1 MTTVL
6 LASDA
11 DWLIEE
17 VRAAL
22 SDPGTTVNVVRA
34 GADVRALVSSQIPD
48 LVILDLQIGNMGGMA
63 TCMDLRLEI
72 DAERL
77 SPVPILMLLDREADV
92 YLAQQAGAQ
101 GWLVK
106 PLDSFRLKMA
116 AVALLAGED
125 MREGT
130 TPETER
136 LSEGISPEESE
147 FDSDED
153 ESTDTEEVP
162 QVT

>member
-17 VRAAL
+17 VRSAL

-34 GADVRALVSSQIPD
+34 GADVRALVSSQFPD

-77 SPVPILMLLDREADV
+77 SP
-92 YLAQQAGAQ
+92 
-101 GWLVK
+101 
-106 PLDSFRLKMA
+106 
-116 AVALLAGED
+116 
-125 MREGT
+125 
-130 TPETER
+130 
-136 LSEGISPEESE
+136 LSLIH
-147 FDSDED
+147 F
-153 ESTDTEEVP
+153 
-162 QVT
+162 

>member
-22 SDPGTTVNVVRA
+22 SDPGTTVNVVRS